1 CPLDAPRMD
10 GHAQTLAMRALLEAF
25 ALHEPPN
32 TDPLWEVEVPDLGSH
47 GRFEQHD
54 AHRIPRQPAAD
65 VCDHGEVSHVAGDE
79 HRTVE
84 VLPVG
89 LIVMLKCRGHNSTIS
104 KGDLTSQGSGPAPA
118 RPQDR
123 ILEA

>member
-1 CPLDAPRMD
+1 MGVHAEKAACHTGDVPGCVRSEPDRPRELRLTTCPPDAPRMD

-89 LIVMLKCRGHNSTIS
+89 LIV
-104 KGDLTSQGSGPAPA
+104 
-118 RPQDR
+118 
-123 ILEA
+123 